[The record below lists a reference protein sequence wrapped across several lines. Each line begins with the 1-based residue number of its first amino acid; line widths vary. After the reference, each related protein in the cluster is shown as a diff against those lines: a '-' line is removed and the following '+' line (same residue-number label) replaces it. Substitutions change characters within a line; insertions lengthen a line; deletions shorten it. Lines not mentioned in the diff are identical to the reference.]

1 MPLSVFPTGVGSSS
15 LHRSTSLSASLP
27 PTLVIGNIAA
37 DDINIPSKVP
47 TQSYIN
53 IIKAADPLSRNI
65 LKYQQLYSLIL
76 RYSTKSHVLSNMYP
90 QHLWK
95 PKFSLE
101 AGGIVALADLTTIA
115 ERTALMGTA
124 SWFDVL
130 IIAPGIHL
138 HQKSAELANAGELP
152 PTAAIRKGY
161 IFRVENQAMV
171 GWLQSVG
178 KPGHLVD
185 VFVEPTDGVPVVLG
199 DETHVNPIFASGT
212 LAIITYLLAPTI
224 TIIAVILMGIWREWW
239 SLAIIFVLMFARL
252 VNVAIMKRRSKPG
265 WKGAPSKG
273 PGDLLIL
280 LSQDRWIRMRGMND
294 DIKAVTSGQWL
305 DDMSALESFASAGAT
320 LLVYLTAALSA
331 NATTLGNIML
341 MVVLFLE
348 VGLLGFSNKF
358 VTGIHMYGRVV
369 KVIGKPKKY
378 ARRLDLA
385 NDLIE
390 QSGRRDWAVGLGMV
404 QELPRREGQAQTST
418 KVTL

>member
-1 MPLSVFPTGVGSSS
+1 M
-15 LHRSTSLSASLP
+15 
-27 PTLVIGNIAA
+27 
-37 DDINIPSKVP
+37 
-47 TQSYIN
+47 
-53 IIKAADPLSRNI
+53 
-65 LKYQQLYSLIL
+65 
-76 RYSTKSHVLSNMYP
+76 
-90 QHLWK
+90 
-95 PKFSLE
+95 
-101 AGGIVALADLTTIA
+101 ALADLTTIA

-130 IIAPGIHL
+130 IVAPGIHL
-138 HQKSAELANAGELP
+138 HQKSAELANGGELP

-178 KPGHLVD
+178 KPGHLVQ
-185 VFVEPTDGVPVVLG
+185 VFVEPAGG
-199 DETHVNPIFASGT
+199 VNPIFASGT
-212 LAIITYLLAPTI
+212 LATIAYFLAPTI

-265 WKGAPSKG
+265 WKGAKSEG

-280 LSQDRWIRMRGMND
+280 LSQDRWIRMGGMND
-294 DIKAVTSGQWL
+294 DIKAITSGQWI
-305 DDMSALESFASAGAT
+305 DDMTALESFASAGAT

-358 VTGIHMYGRVV
+358 VTGIHMYERVV

-378 ARRLDLA
+378 TRRLDLA
-385 NDLIE
+385 NELIE
-390 QSGRRDWAVGLGMV
+390 QTGRRDWAVGLGMV
-404 QELPRREGQAQTST
+404 KELEGAQTST